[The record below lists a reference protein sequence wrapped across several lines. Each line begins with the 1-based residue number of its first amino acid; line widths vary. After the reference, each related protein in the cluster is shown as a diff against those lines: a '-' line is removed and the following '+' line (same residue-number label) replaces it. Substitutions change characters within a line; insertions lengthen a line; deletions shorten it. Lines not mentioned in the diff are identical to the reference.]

1 MTFLCCW
8 SLRASPKHTGKIQ
21 ILKNPRLIFDPFYL
35 PSFPSFLYSLSFYFL
50 HAFLYSF
57 FPFQLSFSCPSTLPF
72 FLPSFL
78 SSYPLFFSSFY
89 LPSFLTF
96 FLSNC
101 SFPLFPLSF
110 FPSQTP
116 FLPLFL
122 PPFFPCF
129 LFFPPFLSSLL
140 YYFLSSLHRYFL
152 PHLLLAFFHHF
163 YFFSKIPYRPPLFL
177 PSLLV
182 FAVSQV
188 LCSSTELHG

>member
-35 PSFPSFLYSLSFYFL
+35 LSFPSFLYSLSFYFL

-110 FPSQTP
+110 TNILPSSFPSSLLSLLS
-116 FLPLFL
+116 FLSTF
-122 PPFFPCF
+122 PFFTSLLFPFFLAPLLPSSPPPCF
-129 LFFPPFLSSLL
+129 LSSFLLFF
-140 YYFLSSLHRYFL
+140 
-152 PHLLLAFFHHF
+152 
-163 YFFSKIPYRPPLFL
+163 
-177 PSLLV
+177 
-182 FAVSQV
+182 
-188 LCSSTELHG
+188 